1 MNRRDFLAGSA
12 ALTTLGFGQESK
24 SADSNKAQDQYKR
37 IQGNAPV
44 IAMIIYP
51 EFTALDLIGAY
62 QFFWAIMTHRVLLVS
77 KNGGVVRAD
86 TGLGV
91 SSEATFKT
99 CPKNIDA
106 IFLPGG
112 TNGTVAAMKDK
123 ETIKFIKN
131 AAPNCKLITSVCTGS
146 LILGAAGL
154 LKGKKAT
161 THWLAHETL
170 SDFGA
175 IPVKER
181 VVRDGNIITGAGV
194 SASLDL
200 GMEVVQTLSGED
212 YAKLCQLF
220 FEYDPKPK
228 FDCGSPD
235 KAPKADVQMCRDMVP
250 QFLADVRS
258 VAKGGAK

>member
-1 MNRRDFLAGSA
+1 MNRREFLVGTT
-12 ALTTLGFGQESK
+12 ALSTLGLGQDSK
-24 SADSNKAQDQYKR
+24 TADSNLAQDQYKR
-37 IQGNAPV
+37 IKGDAPV

-62 QFFWAIMTHRVLLVS
+62 QFFWAIMTHRVILVS
-77 KNGGVVRAD
+77 KKSGIVRAD

-91 SSEATFKT
+91 MSEATFKS

-123 ETIKFIKN
+123 ETIDFIKR
-131 AAPNCKLITSVCTGS
+131 AAPSCKLVTSVCTGS

-170 SDFGA
+170 ADFGA

-181 VVRDGNIITGAGV
+181 VVRDGNILTGAGV

-200 GMEVVQTLSGED
+200 GLEVVQLLSGED

-228 FDCGSPD
+228 FDCGSPE
-235 KAPKADVQMCRDMVP
+235 KAPAADVEMCRAMMPDFIKLVK
-250 QFLADVRS
+250 Q
-258 VAKGGAK
+258 VAKGKSE